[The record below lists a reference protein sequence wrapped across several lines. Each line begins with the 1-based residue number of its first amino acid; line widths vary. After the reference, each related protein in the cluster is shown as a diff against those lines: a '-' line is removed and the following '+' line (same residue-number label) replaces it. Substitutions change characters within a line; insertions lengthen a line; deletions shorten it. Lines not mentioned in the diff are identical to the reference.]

1 MIRVTTLFARTAEA
15 TAAYYGGYLT
25 KNKHELPGQWTG
37 KQAPELGL
45 IGEVT
50 PDRLEAVLEG
60 RHPFTGESLGREL
73 LDRVDQKGN
82 EIKAVAG
89 YDATFSAPKSVS
101 VLWGL
106 TGDEGFAEC
115 HDCAVD
121 AAIEMI
127 EKYGST
133 TRIRSNGT
141 RLHPE
146 SRGLTIG
153 VFRQSTSRADD
164 PQLHTHV
171 VISSKVQT
179 ADGRWYAL
187 DGRVLKRH
195 QQAFGYFYQSVLR
208 AELTAR
214 YGVAFDPIVNGQAE
228 IAGVPTELLHQFSK
242 RAHDIAIEMD
252 HRVAEFIERNGREP
266 SHREFSAMER
276 EASGDTRAR
285 KTGLGAIQLRARWT
299 REAATLGHDSVSLV
313 DAVNAEAQRR
323 PLVASPIAVAD
334 VLELLAERGSTWS
347 RLDVLRAISGLAT
360 PQPGHGAT
368 TWATGLEQAVDTV
381 LDACIDLD
389 PAAPNSPRRSS
400 DGRALHVEPV
410 ARQATSE
417 HVLAQEERII
427 TWALDAQAGTPKP
440 STTVTDHALDN
451 AQHDAASAVSGHDR
465 LVLVVG
471 PAGAGKTRML
481 QAAVSD
487 LHVQTRP
494 VIGFAPTAKGAR
506 VLQTETGMPAD
517 TVAKLLYEL
526 DHPDPD
532 RSWFDCGPGTTVIVD
547 EAGMLNTADLHRLVV
562 HAEKNG
568 WRLALVGDPYQLQ
581 AVGRG
586 GMFQELCTTGRTN
599 ELEHLHRFTNE
610 WEAET
615 SLRLRGGDPEALHF
629 YNTFGRIRAGTFDDH
644 LDTITDAWTRSRDER
659 ETISITTTRNEHVD
673 AINHHIQQRR
683 IEVGELDQ
691 NTLVQIADDWAMVGD
706 IVATRRNDRRLRTT
720 TGEPIRNRERWTITD
735 TNPNGEITVTRLN
748 GHGTITLP
756 ADYVRQHV
764 QLAYATTEHGAQGE
778 TADRGITLATTATTG
793 RGLYVGMT
801 RGRDENHA
809 LVVTEEPDLAE
820 AISILEG
827 AIAIDRADIPA
838 TTHRRLLAEAAPRSG
853 PRPRAQI
860 PEWFDELRAT
870 AEEQRRAAQQALDE
884 RNAERAANE
893 RRVAEATRGLP
904 AAEAAH
910 APFHAKV
917 VAAKRVV
924 SESQSA
930 LRKAESELRKSGRVH
945 RRSARREVEAATD
958 VLAAANDRLTRAEEL
973 AAPTRSPRDDLRKI
987 IDDHRQ
993 FDSTRR
999 ILDEWEDL
1007 DGAAGQAAELCQAL
1021 DRWKHWADGR
1031 DVSRAELVATAS
1043 ALHDHRDFPETGLLG
1058 ESLARWADFQG
1069 VKIERPPQSMPS
1081 IEMGVDL

>member
-1 MIRVTTLFARTAEA
+1 
-15 TAAYYGGYLT
+15 
-25 KNKHELPGQWTG
+25 
-37 KQAPELGL
+37 
-45 IGEVT
+45 
-50 PDRLEAVLEG
+50 
-60 RHPFTGESLGREL
+60 
-73 LDRVDQKGN
+73 
-82 EIKAVAG
+82 
-89 YDATFSAPKSVS
+89 
-101 VLWGL
+101 
-106 TGDEGFAEC
+106 
-115 HDCAVD
+115 
-121 AAIEMI
+121 MI

-146 SRGLTIG
+146 TRGLTIG

-214 YGVAFDPIVNGQAE
+214 YAVAFDPIVNGQAE

-252 HRVAEFIERNGREP
+252 HRVAEFIESNGREP

-285 KTGLGAIQLRARWT
+285 KTGLGADQLRARWT
-299 REAATLGHDSVSLV
+299 REAATLGHDPVSLL

-323 PLVASPIAVAD
+323 PLEASPIAVAD
-334 VLELLAERGSTWS
+334 VLELLAERSSTWN
-347 RLDVLRAISGLAT
+347 RLDVLRAISDLAT
-360 PQPGHGAT
+360 PQPGHDAT
-368 TWATGLEQAVDTV
+368 TWAAALDQAVDTV
-381 LDACIDLD
+381 LAACIDLD

-400 DGRALHVEPV
+400 DGRALHVEPI

-427 TWALDAQAGTPKP
+427 TWALEAQAGAPEP
-440 STTVTDHALDN
+440 STTVTDHTLDGG
-451 AQHDAASAVSGHDR
+451 QHDAASAVAGHDR

-481 QAAVSD
+481 QAAVTD
-487 LHVQTRP
+487 LHAQTRP
-494 VIGFAPTAKGAR
+494 VIGFAPTAKAAR
-506 VLQTETGMPAD
+506 VLETETGMPAD

-526 DHPDPD
+526 DHPDPN
-532 RSWFDCGPGTTVIVD
+532 RAWFDCGPGTTVIVD

-562 HAEKNG
+562 HAEQHQ
-568 WRLALVGDPYQLQ
+568 WRLALVGDPHQLQ

-586 GMFQELCTTGRTN
+586 GMFQELCTTARTN

-610 WEAET
+610 WEAT
-615 SLRLRGGDPEALHF
+615 NSLRLRAGDPEALHF
-629 YNTFGRIRAGTFDDH
+629 YNTFGRIGAGSFDEH
-644 LDTITDAWTRSRDER
+644 IETITDAWTRSRDDG

-683 IEVGELDQ
+683 IDAGELDQ
-691 NTLVQIADDWAMVGD
+691 NTLTPIDGWAMVGD
-706 IVATRRNDRRLRTT
+706 IIATRRNDRRLRTT
-720 TGEPIRNRERWTITD
+720 TGDPVRNRERWTITD
-735 TNPNGEITVTRLN
+735 TNDNGEITVTRL
-748 GHGTITLP
+748 GGPGTITLP
-756 ADYVRQHV
+756 ADYVRRHV
-764 QLAYATTEHGAQGE
+764 QLAYASTEHGAQGE
-778 TADRGITLATTATTG
+778 TADRSITLATTSTTG

-809 LVVTEEPDLAE
+809 LVVTDKPEIAE
-820 AISILEG
+820 AISILEA
-827 AIAIDRADIPA
+827 AIAIDRADLPA
-838 TTHRRLLAEAAPRSG
+838 TTHRRLLAEAVLRSG
-853 PRPRAQI
+853 PQPRVQI

-870 AEEQRRAAQQALDE
+870 AEEKRRAAQHELDE
-884 RNAERAANE
+884 RNAERAAE
-893 RRVAEATRGLP
+893 EGRVAAARRELP

-910 APFHAKV
+910 APFKEKV
-917 VAAKRVV
+917 VAAKSVV
-924 SESQSA
+924 SEWQSA
-930 LRKAESELRKSGRVH
+930 LWNAESELRKSGRVH

-973 AAPTRSPRDDLRKI
+973 AAPTRVPLDGLHKI

-999 ILDEWEDL
+999 ILDRWDNL
-1007 DGAAGQAAELCQAL
+1007 DGAAGRDGDLCQVL
-1021 DRWKHWADGR
+1021 DQWKDWADGR
-1031 DVSRAELVATAS
+1031 NVSPSVLVEMVATFEEHQD
-1043 ALHDHRDFPETGLLG
+1043 LPGTDQLG
-1058 ESLARWADFQG
+1058 ESLTRWADAQG
-1069 VKIERPPQSMPS
+1069 VELQRPKTQLPS
-1081 IEMGVDL
+1081 IEMGIDL

>member
-15 TAAYYGGYLT
+15 TAAYYGDYLT

-45 IGEVT
+45 IGDVT
-50 PDRLEAVLEG
+50 PDRLEAVLKG
-60 RHPFTGESLGREL
+60 RHPLTGESLGREL
-73 LDRVDQKGN
+73 LDRIDKSGN
-82 EIKAVAG
+82 VIKAVAG

-115 HDCAVD
+115 HDRAVD

-141 RLHPE
+141 RLYPE
-146 SRGLTIG
+146 TRGLTIG

-171 VISSKVQT
+171 VVSAKVQT

-195 QQAFGYFYQSVLR
+195 QQAFGYFYQSVMR

-228 IAGVPTELLHQFSK
+228 VAGVPTELLHQFSK

-252 HRVAEFIERNGREP
+252 HRVAEFIDSNGREP
-266 SHREFSAMER
+266 SHRQFSAMER

-285 KTGLGAIQLRARWT
+285 KTGLGVDRLRERWT
-299 REAATLGHDSVSLV
+299 REAATLGHDPISLV
-313 DAVNAEAQRR
+313 EAVNAEAQRR
-323 PLVASPIAVAD
+323 PIEASPIAVAD
-334 VLELLAERGSTWS
+334 VLELLAKRSSTWN
-347 RLDVLRAISGLAT
+347 RLDVLRAISDLAT
-360 PQPGHGAT
+360 PQPSHDAT
-368 TWATGLEQAVDTV
+368 TWAAALDQAVDTV

-389 PAAPNSPRRSS
+389 PAAPDSPRRSS

-427 TWALDAQAGTPKP
+427 TWALDAQAGTPEP
-440 STTVTDHALDN
+440 STTVTGHALDD
-451 AQHDAASAVSGHDR
+451 AQHDAASAVAGHDR

-481 QAAVSD
+481 QAAVTD
-487 LHVQTRP
+487 LHSQTRP
-494 VIGFAPTAKGAR
+494 VIGFAPTAKAAH
-506 VLQTETGMPAD
+506 VLETETGMTAD

-526 DHPDPD
+526 DHPDPN
-532 RSWFDCGPGTTVIVD
+532 RAWFDCGPGTTVIVD

-562 HAEKNG
+562 HAEQHQ

-599 ELEHLHRFTNE
+599 ELDHLHRFINE
-610 WEAET
+610 WEAT
-615 SLRLRGGDPEALHF
+615 NSLRLRAGDAEALHF
-629 YNTFGRIRAGTFDDH
+629 YNTFGRIRAGTLADH
-644 LDTITDAWTRSRDER
+644 LDTIAEGWTRCRDDG
-659 ETISITTTRNEHVD
+659 ETISITTTRNEHVH
-673 AINHHIQQRR
+673 AINHHIQRRR
-683 IEVGELDQ
+683 IEAGELDQ
-691 NTLVQIADDWAMVGD
+691 DTLVQIDDEWAMVGD
-706 IVATRRNDRRLRTT
+706 VVATRRNDRRLRTT
-720 TGEPIRNRERWTITD
+720 TGESVRNRERWTITD
-735 TNPNGEITVTRLN
+735 ANPNGDITVTRLD
-748 GHGTITLP
+748 GHGTVTLP

-764 QLAYATTEHGAQGE
+764 RLAYATTEHGAQGE
-778 TADRGITLATTATTG
+778 TADRSITLATTTSTG

-809 LVVTEEPDLAE
+809 LVVTDTPDVAE
-820 AISILEG
+820 AISILEA

-838 TTHRRLLAEAAPRSG
+838 TTHRRQLAEATPRSV
-853 PRPRAQI
+853 PRPRVQI

-870 AEEQRRAAQQALDE
+870 AEEKRRVAQQALDE
-884 RNAERAANE
+884 RNAERATDE
-893 RRVAEATRGLP
+893 RRVAEATRDLP

-910 APFHAKV
+910 APFNEK
-917 VAAKRVV
+917 VAAAKHVV

-930 LRKAESELRKSGRVH
+930 QWKAEFELRKSGRVH
-945 RRSARREVEAATD
+945 RRSARRGVEAATD
-958 VLAAANDRLTRAEEL
+958 VLATANERLARAEKL
-973 AAPTRSPRDDLRKI
+973 AAPTRAPLDDLRKI
-987 IDDHRQ
+987 IEDHRQ

-999 ILDEWEDL
+999 TLDEWEDL
-1007 DGAAGQAAELCQAL
+1007 DGTADRANEFCEALDTFSEWAAGREVETEELVDVAVVLLGQASAEQLGQAL
-1021 DRWKHWADGR
+1021 ADR
-1031 DVSRAELVATAS
+1031 
-1043 ALHDHRDFPETGLLG
+1043 LH
-1058 ESLARWADFQG
+1058 AIG
-1069 VKIERPPQSMPS
+1069 VEVPS
-1081 IEMGVDL
+1081 IDVRDASIGLGIEL